1 MLDTACPG
9 MPVVMLFAAGGGR
22 AMLVELSVMEQR
34 YHAVMEVI
42 SGAPV
47 AEVARRFGVSRQAVH
62 GWLGRYEREGLAGL
76 ADHSRRPLH
85 QPRQLD
91 AGIEA
96 LICRMRGLHPRW
108 GPRRLLFE
116 LGKAEVTPLPSRST
130 VYRVLVR
137 HQLVPA
143 RRRKRRRQD
152 YKRWQREEP
161 MQLWQMDITGSV
173 FLAGGTEL
181 KLISGIDDHSRF
193 CVIAAVARRA
203 TARAVCRAFIAA
215 MRAYGIPD
223 EVLTDNG
230 KQFTGR
236 FGKPRPAEVLFERI
250 CRKNGIKQLL
260 TKPYSPTTTG
270 KVERWH
276 QTLQTDFLDDA
287 APFASIEAAQA
298 AVDAWRQVYN
308 TARPHQSLDM
318 ATPAERFRASAGS
331 EDELPLWAPADLE
344 PVSGPVPACAEAP
357 AAEPASWPDA
367 VEVDR
372 VVPASGNMAVGPQ
385 QFWLGPARAG
395 QQVTFWID
403 TSTVHLSTGGWRI
416 KTVPSRLSAA
426 DLARLRLSGARPAGP
441 PPAGPSPGS
450 LAASRCVEVD
460 RLVNAVGGVTLG
472 NQLILVGSPLAGQ
485 RARIRLD
492 GQLMHVITQDGVLW
506 RSLPCPILPGQR
518 HRLQGVRLAGPAPLP
533 EAATAVQRRVSSRG
547 GIQVARQRIQA
558 GMAHAGKTVTV
569 LSEDTS
575 FRLVIDGE
583 LSASCPAPPAGKST
597 VTRLMQHTSAR
608 EGGEAHV

>member
-1 MLDTACPG
+1 
-9 MPVVMLFAAGGGR
+9 MLFAAEGGR

-34 YHAVMEVI
+34 YHAVMEVV

-47 AEVARRFGVSRQAVH
+47 TEVARRYGVSRQAVH

-76 ADHSRRPLH
+76 ADHSHRPVH

-91 AGIEA
+91 AGVEA
-96 LICRMRGLHPRW
+96 LICRMRGSHPRW

-116 LGKAEVTPLPSRST
+116 LGKAKVTPLPSRST
-130 VYRVLVR
+130 IYRVLVR
-137 HQLVPA
+137 HGLVPA
-143 RRRKRRRQD
+143 RKRKRRRQD

-161 MQLWQMDITGSV
+161 MQLWQLDVTASV
-173 FLAGGTEL
+173 FLADGSEC
-181 KLISGIDDHSRF
+181 KLVSGIDDHSRF
-193 CVIAAVARRA
+193 CVIATVVRRA
-203 TARAVCRAFIAA
+203 TARAICRAFLAA
-215 MRAYGIPD
+215 MRTYGIPD

-276 QTLQTDFLDDA
+276 QTLQTEFLDDA
-287 APFASIEAAQA
+287 GPFASIEAAQA
-298 AVDAWRQVYN
+298 AVDAWRREYN
-308 TARPHQSLDM
+308 TDRPHQPLDM
-318 ATPAERFRASAGS
+318 ATPAERFRPSAGS
-331 EDELPLWAPADLE
+331 DDDLPLWAPADLQPISCPAPGSADTAAPAE
-344 PVSGPVPACAEAP
+344 PV
-357 AAEPASWPDA
+357 SWPDA
-367 VEVDR
+367 IEVDR

-395 QQVTFWID
+395 QLVRFWID
-403 TSTVHLSTGGWRI
+403 TATVHLSTGGWRI
-416 KTVPSRLSAA
+416 KTVPSRLTGV

-441 PPAGPSPGS
+441 PPAGPAPGA

-460 RLVNAVGGVTLG
+460 RLVTATGGITLG

-506 RSLPCPILPGQR
+506 RTLPCPIPPGQR
-518 HRLQGVRLAGPAPLP
+518 HRLQGVRLAGPGPLP
-533 EAATAVQRRVSSRG
+533 QAATAVQRRVSSRG
-547 GIQVARQRIQA
+547 GIQVARQRIQV
-558 GMAHAGKTVTV
+558 GMSHAGKTVTV
-569 LSEDTS
+569 LTGNDN
-575 FRLVIDGE
+575 FRLVIDGDTVGVVPRTTSQE
-583 LSASCPAPPAGKST
+583 TRRYKAYATRNHPAHPVPAPK
-597 VTRLMQHTSAR
+597 
-608 EGGEAHV
+608 EATHA

>member
-1 MLDTACPG
+1 
-9 MPVVMLFAAGGGR
+9 MLFAAEGGR
-22 AMLVELSVMEQR
+22 AVLVELSVMEQR

-47 AEVARRFGVSRQAVH
+47 TEVARRYGVSRQAVH
-62 GWLGRYEREGLAGL
+62 GWLGRYERDGLTGL
-76 ADHSRRPLH
+76 ADHSHRPAY

-116 LGKAEVTPLPSRST
+116 LGKVKVTPLPSRST
-130 VYRVLVR
+130 IYRVLVR

-161 MQLWQMDITGSV
+161 MQLWQLDVTGSV
-173 FLAGGTEL
+173 FLADGSEC
-181 KLISGIDDHSRF
+181 KLVSGIDDHSRF
-193 CVIAAVARRA
+193 CVIAAVVRRA
-203 TARAVCRAFIAA
+203 TARAICRAFLAA
-215 MRAYGIPD
+215 MRTYGIPD

-276 QTLQTDFLDDA
+276 QTLQTDFLNDA
-287 APFASIEAAQA
+287 GPFATIDAAQA
-298 AVDAWRQVYN
+298 AIDAWRQEYN
-308 TARPHQSLDM
+308 TDRPHQSLDM
-318 ATPAERFRASAGS
+318 ATPAERFRPSAGN
-331 EDELPLWAPADLE
+331 DDDLPLWAPADLQ
-344 PVSGPVPACAEAP
+344 PVLCPVPGP
-357 AAEPASWPDA
+357 ADMQAAAGPASWPDA
-367 VEVDR
+367 IEVDR
-372 VVPASGNMAVGPQ
+372 VVPPSGNMSIGPQ

-395 QQVTFWID
+395 QQVRFWID
-403 TSTVHLSTGGWRI
+403 TASVHLSTGGWRI
-416 KTVPSRLSAA
+416 KTVPSRLTGA

-441 PPAGPSPGS
+441 PPAGPAPGA

-460 RLVNAVGGVTLG
+460 RLVTATGGITLG

-506 RSLPCPILPGQR
+506 RTVPCPIPPGQR

-533 EAATAVQRRVSSRG
+533 PSAITVQRRVSSRG

-558 GMAHAGKTVTV
+558 GMSHAGKTVTV
-569 LSEDTS
+569 LTENDN

-583 LSASCPAPPAGKST
+583 TVGVVPRTTSQETRRYKAYATRNHPAHPAPAPK
-597 VTRLMQHTSAR
+597 
-608 EGGEAHV
+608 EAIHA